1 MSHNWQRSGAQPH
14 RTPSENPSEDHVPEE
29 TLQTH
34 VWLTPGDLQIL
45 DARVLQMRHN
55 GWRRATRLA
64 CIRAVVS
71 LINEHPLDL
80 ESVTNEQELEDKL
93 RVMLQRKLAG

>member
-1 MSHNWQRSGAQPH
+1 MSRDRQRSGAQSH
-14 RTPSENPSEDHVPEE
+14 RTHSESPPEDHVPEE

-45 DARVLQMRHN
+45 DAWVLQMRHN
-55 GWRRATRLA
+55 GWRRATRSA

-80 ESVTNEQELEDKL
+80 ENVTNEQELVDKL
-93 RVMLQRKLAG
+93 HAILQPKLAG